1 MQTVTTT
8 KIFSRETLDAWKR
21 IIFDKRTAW
30 HRSLAASVSV
40 TLLHAL
46 LFVLFLYLENPI
58 DLSKIKSGAPVSVRF
73 VDKSAEVPSGRGQV
87 VPPPVRRGTPRPVP
101 RTQAPQPEW
110 LTKNNGQFA
119 IPVEPEAIVP
129 TAQATPAV
137 PDIGPQIVSPG
148 LRDLLPNSNTGLQGN
163 ARHFGENWGQ
173 QNDETG
179 DGDAGQAIDVQ
190 TREFK
195 YASYFQGL
203 IRQIEQVWVYPEL
216 AARSSMQGQAIYDIV
231 IRRDGTLQKLVAVKS
246 SGFLVLDSEVE
257 RAVRAAGPYNPIPS
271 RIDKDPLVIRIRFV
285 YTLTRFGIF

>member
-1 MQTVTTT
+1 MQSVKVTT
-8 KIFSRETLDAWKR
+8 IFSRETIDAWKN
-21 IIFDKRTAW
+21 IIFERRATRS
-30 HRSLAASVSV
+30 RSLISYVSV
-40 TLLHAL
+40 TLFHVL
-46 LFVLFLYLENPI
+46 LFALIYYLENPI

-73 VDKSAEVPSGRGQV
+73 VERPGEVSSGQARV
-87 VPPPVRRGTPRPVP
+87 AP
-101 RTQAPQPEW
+101 APQKRTTPLPASRSLAPRSSW
-110 LTKNNGQFA
+110 LTRDKGAFA
-119 IPVEPEAIVP
+119 VPVLPEPMV
-129 TAQATPAV
+129 PAV
-137 PDIGPQIVSPG
+137 EAPSAAPDIGPHVVSPG
-148 LRDLLPNSNTGLQGN
+148 LRKLLPNADAGLQGQ
-163 ARHFGENWGQ
+163 ARQFGENWGQ
-173 QNDETG
+173 QNDESG

-271 RIDKDPLVIRIRFV
+271 RIDRDPLVIRIRFV